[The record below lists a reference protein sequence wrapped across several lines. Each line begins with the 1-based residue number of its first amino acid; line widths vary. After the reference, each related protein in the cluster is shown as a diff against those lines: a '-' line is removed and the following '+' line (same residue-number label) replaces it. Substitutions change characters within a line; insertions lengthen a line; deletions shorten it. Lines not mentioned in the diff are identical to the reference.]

1 MSFRQV
7 RKPQAKNRVETMAI
21 ARWSVFSGAVRGTVA
36 GPDWL
41 KMAMA
46 GPRRKL
52 LLVYLNIQCR
62 KFSSPGPPA
71 VKSVAR
77 TSAYQVQP
85 EADFKLRSRQSAAAS
100 NSYNALQ

>member
-46 GPRRKL
+46 GPRGKL
-52 LLVYLNIQCR
+52 LPVYLSIQCG
-62 KFSSPGPPA
+62 KFSSPGPPI
-71 VKSVAR
+71 VKSAAR
-77 TSAYQVQP
+77 GHQAHLVQP

-100 NSYNALQ
+100 DSL